1 MRELFASAYGD
12 SLFTAS
18 PVAIFLRITTAVLL
32 GGIVA
37 WIHARTA
44 GGNRESGIPLQA
56 TLVLLAGLIAMVT
69 QVIGD
74 NVARAFSLVGA
85 LSIVRFR
92 TVVRD
97 TRDTAFVIFAVAV
110 GMAVGAQA
118 PWAAIAGVSVLGIT
132 AYLLSKRPGAIELAE
147 DHADT
152 YRLIIRASADLDLE
166 QAAGS
171 IIDGVFANRRIA
183 ALRTT
188 KQGACLDHCF
198 TVTLRNGSGRDPQE
212 LIRALNRIEGVQE
225 VRLLHRDVEEESNK
239 S

>member
-1 MRELFASAYGD
+1 MRELFATAYGE
-12 SLFTAS
+12 SLLNVPPA
-18 PVAIFLRITTAVLL
+18 AIFLRILAAVLL
-32 GGIVA
+32 GGVVA
-37 WIHARTA
+37 WIHSRST
-44 GGNRESGIPLQA
+44 GGSRESGIPLQA

-118 PWAAIAGVSVLGIT
+118 PWAALAGVSVIGAT
-132 AYLLSKRPGAIELAE
+132 AYLLSKRPGAVEETITEYN
-147 DHADT
+147 
-152 YRLIIRASADLDLE
+152 YRLIVRATADFDLE
-166 QAAGS
+166 TTAGA
-171 IIDGVFANRRIA
+171 IIDRYVFSRRIA

-188 KQGACLDHCF
+188 KQGACVDHCF
-198 TVTLRNGSGRDPQE
+198 FVALREGEAPQE
-212 LIRALNRIEGVQE
+212 LIRVLNRTEGVQE
-225 VRLLHRDVEEESNK
+225 VKLLHRDVEEESSK
-239 S
+239 

>member
-1 MRELFASAYGD
+1 MRELLANAYGD
-12 SLFTAS
+12 SLFNAS
-18 PVAIFLRITTAVLL
+18 PVAVLLRILAAVLL
-32 GGIVA
+32 GGVVA
-37 WIHARTA
+37 WVHARST

-118 PWAAIAGVSVLGIT
+118 PWAALAGVLVLGAT
-132 AYLLSKRPGAIELAE
+132 AYLLSKRPGAL
-147 DHADT
+147 DT
-152 YRLIIRASADLDLE
+152 NDGLPNNHDYRLIVRANADFDLE
-166 QAAGS
+166 QSAGA
-171 IIDGVFANRRIA
+171 IIDRYVADRRIA
-183 ALRTT
+183 TLRTA
-188 KQGACLDHCF
+188 KQGACVDSCF
-198 TVTLRNGSGRDPQE
+198 TVALREGQAPQE
-212 LIRALNRIEGVQE
+212 LIRVLNRIEGVQE
-225 VRLLHRDVEEESNK
+225 VKLLHRDVEEESSK
-239 S
+239 

>member
-1 MRELFASAYGD
+1 MRELFASAYGE
-12 SLFTAS
+12 SLLNVPPA
-18 PVAIFLRITTAVLL
+18 AIFLRILAAVLL
-32 GGIVA
+32 GGVVA
-37 WIHARTA
+37 WIHARST
-44 GGNRESGIPLQA
+44 GGSRESGIPLQA

-118 PWAAIAGVSVLGIT
+118 PWAALAGVSVIGAT
-132 AYLLSKRPGAIELAE
+132 AYLLSKRPGAVEQTITSY
-147 DHADT
+147 D
-152 YRLIIRASADLDLE
+152 YRLIVRATADFDLE
-166 QAAGS
+166 MTAGA
-171 IIDGVFANRRIA
+171 IIDRYVSSRRIA

-188 KQGACLDHCF
+188 KQGACVDHCF
-198 TVTLRNGSGRDPQE
+198 SVALREGEAPQE
-212 LIRALNRIEGVQE
+212 LIRVLNRIEGVQE
-225 VRLLHRDVEEESNK
+225 VKLLHRDVEEEPSK
-239 S
+239 